1 MRDGKLQKLLK
12 SKGLIET
19 SALFSTEP
27 PLPSYISGSAQI
39 DAIWT
44 TPNLKP
50 KSLSI
55 LPHYFG
61 IRDHRVIIVDFP
73 MAYFMG
79 DRFISIVR
87 SKMRR
92 LTTLQPK
99 AV

>member
-1 MRDGKLQKLLK
+1 MK

-19 SALFSTEP
+19 LELFSIEP
-27 PLPSYISGSAQI
+27 PLPSHISGLAQV

-55 LPHYFG
+55 LPYYFG
-61 IRDHRVIIVDFP
+61 IRDHRVIIADFP
-73 MAYFMG
+73 IAYFMG
-79 DRFISIVR
+79 NGFIPIDR

-92 LTTLQPK
+92 LTTS
-99 AV
+99 